1 MYLFNE
7 KLSRKLFLFS
17 ILLLIQFYSK
27 IIAQDMIFEL
37 PIVGDTIDYAEKVKF
52 ILFDKI
58 PNNDYYFSIISERN
72 SDTLITHYKKSDTVE
87 VKANFQYITS
97 IINNISKLNTYYN
110 SINNEQDYIPKDYSK
125 ISNPN
130 PNQKT
135 NYPEDDSRLD
145 SLLATKPMNN
155 KIIKRKNIKKYFTQ
169 SEGGPPIEKLTEI
182 EKRQRNDG
190 FIYTTPAFAPP
201 TRVIPNH

>member
-7 KLSRKLFLFS
+7 KMSRKLFFFS
-17 ILLLIQFYSK
+17 ILLLVQSYSK
-27 IIAQDMIFEL
+27 IVAQDIIFEL
-37 PIVGDTIDYAEKVKF
+37 PIVGDTIDYTEKVKF

-58 PNNDYYFSIISERN
+58 PNNDYYFSTISERN
-72 SDTLITHYKKSDTVE
+72 SDTLITHYKKSDTAE
-87 VKANFQYITS
+87 IKANFQYINS
-97 IINNISKLNTYYN
+97 IINNITKLNTYYN
-110 SINNEQDYIPKDYSK
+110 SVNNEQDYMPNDYSK
-125 ISNPN
+125 ISN

-190 FIYTTPAFAPP
+190 FIYTSPAFAPP
-201 TRVIPNH
+201 ARVIPNH